1 MCRFGVFPCISLPHF
16 FFARGPG
23 CKACETLLAEGRE
36 LSSTVAMLKE
46 TLEPSGAAEM
56 PSFKWIQLDEWGVEF
71 STKDHQKKPWEIR
84 KAPEHLMEMVLIV
97 LS

>member
-16 FFARGPG
+16 FFAHGPG

-46 TLEPSGAAEM
+46 TLEPVEPSGAAEM
-56 PSFKWIQLDEWGVEF
+56 PSFKWIQL
-71 STKDHQKKPWEIR
+71 
-84 KAPEHLMEMVLIV
+84 VLIFCCLEPTGAV
-97 LS
+97 RKPGGGNLRKKVQSDHVP